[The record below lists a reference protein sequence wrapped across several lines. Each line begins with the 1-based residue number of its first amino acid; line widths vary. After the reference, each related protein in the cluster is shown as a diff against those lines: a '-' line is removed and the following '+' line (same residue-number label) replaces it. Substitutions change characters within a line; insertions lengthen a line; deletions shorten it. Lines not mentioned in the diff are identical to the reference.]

1 MRRVGR
7 SWQARSI
14 LKWLRPTPTDSFCGC
29 FDGDATGGHS
39 PRLVHNANSRRAEK
53 GDILLCWLL
62 RTAATGAGGNFS
74 PLGHRTNGVE
84 PTVTRYFN
92 PYSIGPSFVHLTCPN
107 CQTRFED
114 IDRAMLD
121 QIGHGFSSWMERGE
135 VTDVVCPRCS
145 KAVAINGWECRPPIG
160 MGNLALIFWN
170 WPRLDSPGW
179 RIDLRKVVSE
189 VTGHPTVYTWGKI

>member
-1 MRRVGR
+1 MENALELAGALIARFREMGLITGELDAECEGYRPSSNFDDFFDRV
-7 SWQARSI
+7 S
-14 LKWLRPTPTDSFCGC
+14 
-29 FDGDATGGHS
+29 
-39 PRLVHNANSRRAEK
+39 
-53 GDILLCWLL
+53 
-62 RTAATGAGGNFS
+62 GGNFS

-114 IDRAMLD
+114 IDRAILD

-145 KAVAINGWECRPPIG
+145 KAAAINGWECRPPIG